1 MTTPSDRPARDEF
14 RILHMQE
21 RGGSVESKKA
31 LDEIDRLRKELK
43 AYKKIAGLAV
53 LDRCRP
59 VLEALE
65 HYDKTGEMP

>member
-1 MTTPSDRPARDEF
+1 
-14 RILHMQE
+14 MQE